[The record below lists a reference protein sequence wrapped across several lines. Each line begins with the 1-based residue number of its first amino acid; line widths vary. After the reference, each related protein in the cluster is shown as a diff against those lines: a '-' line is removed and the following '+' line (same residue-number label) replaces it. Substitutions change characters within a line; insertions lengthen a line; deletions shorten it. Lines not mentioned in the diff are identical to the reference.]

1 MLEGGI
7 AQINYR
13 HAFHAGNFADVL
25 KHAVLARVLVYLTR
39 KESPFRFI
47 DTHAGAGRYDLTSA
61 EAKRSPEWRDGIAR
75 VLIDRPPAPVAEFLR
90 PYLEAVGPYDA
101 EGRPLSYPGSPAI
114 AQILMRA
121 QDRIALCEANPDE
134 REALIAA
141 LGRDGRL
148 SIVGTDGYVALN
160 AYLPPKERR
169 GIVLIDPP
177 FEAPDEAAAIEH
189 ALERALRKWPSGTY
203 IAWRP
208 IREAQ
213 ADAHFLNSVAALGAP
228 NILQLELDVG
238 PGQIGAH
245 GQEPL
250 TRAGLLIVNPPHT
263 LSHEARTLLPW
274 LAQTLGR
281 DGKGKHLCAWL
292 TEPK

>member
-1 MLEGGI
+1 MSIGFRGL
-7 AQINYR
+7 NYR

-25 KHAVLARVLVYLTR
+25 KHVVLARVLVYMAR

-47 DTHAGAGRYDLTSA
+47 DTHAGAGRYDLASE
-61 EAKRSPEWRDGIAR
+61 EASRSPEWRDGIAR
-75 VLIDRPPAPVAEFLR
+75 VLKGSPPAPVAELLR
-90 PYLEAVGPYDA
+90 PYLQAVGAHDA
-101 EGRPLSYPGSPAI
+101 EGRPLAYPGSPAI
-114 AQILMRA
+114 ALFLMRA
-121 QDRIALCEANPDE
+121 QDRIALCEANHDE
-134 REALIAA
+134 RAVLIAA

-177 FEAPDEAAAIEH
+177 FEAPHEAAAVER
-189 ALERALRKWPSGTY
+189 ALERALRKWPTGTY

-208 IREAQ
+208 IRDAR

-228 NILQLELDVG
+228 DILRLELDVG
-238 PGQIGAH
+238 PGPIGAH

-250 TRAGLLIVNPPHT
+250 SRAGLLVINPPHT
-263 LSHEARTLLPW
+263 LAGEARTFLPW

-281 DGKGKHLCAWL
+281 DGQGKHLCAWL

>member
-1 MLEGGI
+1 MVT
-7 AQINYR
+7 A
-13 HAFHAGNFADVL
+13 
-25 KHAVLARVLVYLTR
+25 
-39 KESPFRFI
+39 
-47 DTHAGAGRYDLTSA
+47 
-61 EAKRSPEWRDGIAR
+61 
-75 VLIDRPPAPVAEFLR
+75 RPPAPVAELLR
-90 PYLEAVGPYDA
+90 PYLNAVGPHH
-101 EGRPLSYPGSPAI
+101 EGRPVSYPGSPAI
-114 AQILMRA
+114 AQVLMRP
-121 QDRIALCEANPDE
+121 QDRLALCEANPHE

-141 LGRDGRL
+141 LGRDARL

-177 FEAPDEAAAIEH
+177 FEAPDEANSVVR
-189 ALERALRKWPSGTY
+189 ALERALRKWPAGVY

-208 IREAQ
+208 IREAR

-228 NILQLELDVG
+228 SILRLELDVG
-238 PGQIGAH
+238 PGPIGPH

-250 TRAGLLIVNPPHT
+250 ARAGLIIVNPPHT
-263 LSHEARTLLPW
+263 LAAEARILLPW

-281 DGKGKHLCAWL
+281 NGKGKHLCHWL